1 MKSLGKRMFR
11 PLILVAAPRFARNKT
26 GRLASLGAIVLIL
39 LVVAVVALKR
49 PSNPSHPAVALA
61 DSSVAGDSTKVA
73 EKASPKGK
81 KKGKNEKK
89 EEPPVPVEV
98 AIAGPR
104 DIPATFVATGSLE
117 AKRQVKLIAKSGGQ
131 ITKLAV
137 EEGDFVKQGAVL
149 LEVEH
154 REEQLK
160 LEQNKVRE
168 ETAQRELERTQGLMS
183 KELGSAQDLENRKD
197 EAQVATLNLHMSE
210 VELDNK
216 IVRAPFAG
224 QVTVRDVQIGQTVN
238 VGQSLIEVAD
248 VSPLQLKLYLPEK
261 MVGQLAAGQSVN
273 LFSDVDPSLRLTG
286 VVERIAPAVD
296 PATSTVKVTLH
307 VDAANGKARVGTFV
321 RAHITTDIHKGAVS
335 VPRKALVPEAGV
347 TYLFIAEADTVRK
360 VPVTTGYS
368 DESYVEIVSGVTSGT
383 KVVSVGQGG
392 LRDGS
397 KIKQLDSDA
406 GAEGTPAT
414 AAKKPE
420 SAGG

>member
-1 MKSLGKRMFR
+1 MKSLGKRTFH
-11 PLILVAAPRFARNKT
+11 PLILFAATPFLKNKK
-26 GRLASLGAIVLIL
+26 GRLTSLGLIVLIL
-39 LVVAVVALKR
+39 AGVAVVALKR
-49 PSNPSHPAVALA
+49 PGDKSRVAVALA
-61 DSSVAGDSTKVA
+61 DSLSTDSTKVA
-73 EKASPKGK
+73 EKASTKGK

-98 AIAGPR
+98 ALAGPR

-137 EEGDFVKQGAVL
+137 EEGDFVKQGAVM
-149 LEVEH
+149 LEIEH
-154 REEQLK
+154 REEELK
-160 LEQNKVRE
+160 LEQNKVRA
-168 ETAQRELERTQGLMS
+168 ETAERELERTQGLMS
-183 KELGSAQDLENRKD
+183 KELGSAQDLDKRKD
-197 EAQVATLNLHMSE
+197 DAQVAQLDLHMSE
-210 VELDNK
+210 VELGNK

-224 QVTVRDVQIGQTVN
+224 QVTVRDVQLGQTVN

-307 VDAANGKARVGTFV
+307 VDAASGKARVGTFV

-335 VPRKALVPEAGV
+335 VPKKALVPEAGV

-360 VPVTTGYS
+360 VPVTTGYQ
-368 DESYVEIVSGVTSGT
+368 DESFVEIVSGVTSGA

-397 KIKQLDSDA
+397 KIKPLDRAA
-406 GAEGTPAT
+406 GQEGTPAT
-414 AAKKPE
+414 TAKKPE

>member
-1 MKSLGKRMFR
+1 LG
-11 PLILVAAPRFARNKT
+11 VAA
-26 GRLASLGAIVLIL
+26 
-39 LVVAVVALKR
+39 VALKR
-49 PSNPSHPAVALA
+49 PGDKSRVAVAAA
-61 DSSVAGDSTKVA
+61 DSLVTDSTKVA
-73 EKASPKGK
+73 EKASTKDK
-81 KKGKNEKK
+81 KKGKHEKK

-98 AIAGPR
+98 ALAGPR

-131 ITKLAV
+131 ITKLGV
-137 EEGDFVKQGAVL
+137 EEGDFVKQGTVL
-149 LEVEH
+149 LEIEH
-154 REEQLK
+154 REEELK
-160 LEQNKVRE
+160 LEQNKVRA
-168 ETAQRELERTQGLMS
+168 ETADRELERTQGLMS
-183 KELGSAQDLENRKD
+183 KELGSAQDLEKRKD
-197 EAQVATLNLHMSE
+197 DAQVAQLDLHMSE

-224 QVTVRDVQIGQTVN
+224 QVTVRDVQLGQTVN

-321 RAHITTDIHKGAVS
+321 RAHITTDVHKGAVS
-335 VPRKALVPEAGV
+335 VPKKALVPEAGV

-360 VPVTTGYS
+360 VPVTTGYQ
-368 DESYVEIVSGVTSGT
+368 DESYVEIVSGVASGT

-397 KIKQLDSDA
+397 KIKQLAA
-406 GAEGTPAT
+406 GTEGSPAT

-420 SAGG
+420 

>member
-1 MKSLGKRMFR
+1 MKSLGKRTFR
-11 PLILVAAPRFARNKT
+11 PLILFVSPRLMRSKR
-26 GRLASLGAIVLIL
+26 GRLTSLGLIVLIL
-39 LVVAVVALKR
+39 LGVAAVALKR
-49 PSNPSHPAVALA
+49 PGDKSRVAVASA
-61 DSSVAGDSTKVA
+61 DSLGDSSKVA
-73 EKASPKGK
+73 EKASTKGK

-98 AIAGPR
+98 TVAGPR

-137 EEGDFVKQGAVL
+137 EEGDYVKQGTVL
-149 LEVEH
+149 LEIEH
-154 REEQLK
+154 REEELK
-160 LEQNKVRE
+160 LEQNKVRA
-168 ETAQRELERTQGLMS
+168 ETAQRELDRTQGLMS
-183 KELGSAQDLENRKD
+183 KELGSAQDLEKHKD
-197 EAQVATLNLHMSE
+197 DAQVAQLDLHMSE

-216 IVRAPFAG
+216 IVKAPFAG
-224 QVTVRDVQIGQTVN
+224 QVTVRDVQLGQTVN

-261 MVGQLAAGQSVN
+261 MVGELAAGQSVN

-321 RAHITTDIHKGAVS
+321 RAHITTDVHKGAVS

-347 TYLFIAEADTVRK
+347 TYLFLAEADTVRK
-360 VPVTTGYS
+360 VPVTTGYQ
-368 DESYVEIVSGVTSGT
+368 DESYVEIVSGVKSGT

-397 KIKQLDSDA
+397 KIKQLDSAA
-406 GAEGTPAT
+406 GTEGTPAT
-414 AAKKPE
+414 VAKKHE

>member
-1 MKSLGKRMFR
+1 MKSLGKRTFH
-11 PLILVAAPRFARNKT
+11 PLVLLAAPPFIKSKT
-26 GRLASLGAIVLIL
+26 GRLVSLGVIVLVL
-39 LVVAVVALKR
+39 LGVAAVALKR
-49 PSNPSHPAVALA
+49 PGDKSRVAIAAA
-61 DSSVAGDSTKVA
+61 DSLVTDSTKTA
-73 EKASPKGK
+73 ERASTKGK

-137 EEGDFVKQGAVL
+137 EEGDFVKQGAVM
-149 LEVEH
+149 LEIEH
-154 REEQLK
+154 REEELK
-160 LEQNKVRE
+160 LAQNKVRSQ
-168 ETAQRELERTQGLMS
+168 TAQRELDRTQGLMS
-183 KELGSAQDLENRKD
+183 KELGSASDLDKRKD
-197 EAQVATLNLHMSE
+197 DAEVAKLDLHMSE

-224 QVTVRDVQIGQTVN
+224 QVTVRDVQLGQTVN

-273 LFSDVDPSLRLTG
+273 LFSDVDPSLHLTG
-286 VVERIAPAVD
+286 IVERIAPAVD

-307 VDAANGKARVGTFV
+307 VDTASGKARVGTFL
-321 RAHITTDIHKGAVS
+321 RAHITTDVHKGAVA
-335 VPRKALVPEAGV
+335 VPKKALVPEAGV

-360 VPVTTGYS
+360 VPVTTGYQ
-368 DESYVEIVSGVTSGT
+368 DESFVEIVSGVTSGT

-397 KIKQLDSDA
+397 KIKQLESAA
-406 GAEGTPAT
+406 GAEGTPAS
-414 AAKKPE
+414 APKKPE
-420 SAGG
+420 STGG

>member
-1 MKSLGKRMFR
+1 MKSLGTRTFR
-11 PLILVAAPRFARNKT
+11 PLFLLAAPRFFRNKK
-26 GRLASLGAIVLIL
+26 GRLASLGVIVLIL
-39 LVVAVVALKR
+39 FGVAAVALKR
-49 PSNPSHPAVALA
+49 PGDKSRVAVALA
-61 DSSVAGDSTKVA
+61 DSLVTDSTKAA
-73 EKASPKGK
+73 EKVSTKGK
-81 KKGKNEKK
+81 KKGKNEKI

-98 AIAGPR
+98 ALAGPR

-137 EEGDFVKQGAVL
+137 EEGDFVKQGAVM
-149 LEVEH
+149 LEIEH
-154 REEQLK
+154 REEELK
-160 LEQNKVRE
+160 LEQNKVRA
-168 ETAQRELERTQGLMS
+168 ETAQRELDRTQGLMS
-183 KELGSAQDLENRKD
+183 KELGSAADLDKRKD
-197 EAQVATLNLHMSE
+197 DAQVAQLDLHMSE
-210 VELDNK
+210 VELGNK

-224 QVTVRDVQIGQTVN
+224 QVTVRDVQLGQTVN

-261 MVGQLAAGQSVN
+261 MVGQLAAGQSVH

-307 VDAANGKARVGTFV
+307 VDAASGKARVGTFV

-335 VPRKALVPEAGV
+335 VPKKALVPEAGV

-360 VPVTTGYS
+360 VPVTTGYQ
-368 DESYVEIVSGVTSGT
+368 DESFVEIVSGVTSGT

-397 KIKQLDSDA
+397 KIKPLDSAA
-406 GAEGTPAT
+406 GSESTPAT
-414 AAKKPE
+414 TTKKPE
-420 SAGG
+420 STGG

>member
-1 MKSLGKRMFR
+1 MKSLGKRTFR
-11 PLILVAAPRFARNKT
+11 PFYLLAAPPLFKTRRGRLTSIGGAALVLLLVAF
-26 GRLASLGAIVLIL
+26 LGVQ
-39 LVVAVVALKR
+39 R
-49 PSNPSHPAVALA
+49 SRSHPAVALA
-61 DSSVAGDSTKVA
+61 DSLSTDSTKVA

-98 AIAGPR
+98 ALAGPR

-137 EEGDFVKQGAVL
+137 EEGDFVKQGAVM
-149 LEVEH
+149 LEIEH
-154 REEQLK
+154 REEELK
-160 LEQNKVRE
+160 LEQNKVRS

-183 KELGSAQDLENRKD
+183 KEVGTASDLDKRKD
-197 EAQVATLNLHMSE
+197 DAQVAQLDLHMSE

-224 QVTVRDVQIGQTVN
+224 QVTVRDVQLGQTVN

-261 MVGQLAAGQSVN
+261 MVGQLATGQSVN

-335 VPRKALVPEAGV
+335 VPKKALVPEAGV

-360 VPVTTGYS
+360 VPVTTGYQ
-368 DESYVEIVSGVTSGT
+368 DESFVEIVSGVTSGT
-383 KVVSVGQGG
+383 KVVAVGQGG

-397 KIKQLDSDA
+397 KIKPLDSAA
-406 GAEGTPAT
+406 GSEGTPAT
-414 AAKKPE
+414 PAKKPE

>member
-1 MKSLGKRMFR
+1 MKSLGKRTFH
-11 PLILVAAPRFARNKT
+11 PLILFAAPPFLKNKK
-26 GRLASLGAIVLIL
+26 GRLTSLGLIVLIL
-39 LVVAVVALKR
+39 AGVAVVALKR
-49 PSNPSHPAVALA
+49 PGDKSRVAVALA
-61 DSSVAGDSTKVA
+61 DSLSTDSTKVA
-73 EKASPKGK
+73 QKASAKGK

-98 AIAGPR
+98 ALAGPR

-137 EEGDFVKQGAVL
+137 EEGDFVKQGAVM
-149 LEVEH
+149 LEIEH
-154 REEQLK
+154 REEELK
-160 LEQNKVRE
+160 LEQNKVRA
-168 ETAQRELERTQGLMS
+168 ETAERELERTQGLMS
-183 KELGSAQDLENRKD
+183 KELGSAQDLDKRKD
-197 EAQVATLNLHMSE
+197 DAQVAQLDLHMSE
-210 VELDNK
+210 VELGNK

-224 QVTVRDVQIGQTVN
+224 QVTVRDVQLGQTVN

-307 VDAANGKARVGTFV
+307 VDAASGKARVGTFV

-335 VPRKALVPEAGV
+335 VPKKALVPEAGV

-360 VPVTTGYS
+360 VPVTTGYQ
-368 DESYVEIVSGVTSGT
+368 DESFVEIVSGVTSGA

-397 KIKQLDSDA
+397 KIKPLDRAA
-406 GAEGTPAT
+406 GQEGTPAT
-414 AAKKPE
+414 TAKKPE